1 MSVLEKLASG
11 WAEQFYVDTF
21 IFGSWLNCSGYP
33 ERTNKWLANNIVH
46 CISKERCLMT
56 HELRSWA
63 TSKVKYNG
71 SKDRK
76 LENVFLIKIQMS
88 ADAFW
93 AYF

>member
-1 MSVLEKLASG
+1 
-11 WAEQFYVDTF
+11 
-21 IFGSWLNCSGYP
+21 
-33 ERTNKWLANNIVH
+33 
-46 CISKERCLMT
+46 MT

-63 TSKVKYNG
+63 TSKVKNNG
-71 SKDRK
+71 SKDRN